1 MINQFLQKKIKISDI
16 DSVSSRD
23 YRSLIVEN
31 YGVFE
36 WASSGTVDNVFVFSA
51 AGGGVWVHDI
61 LDSKGVYKLSMA
73 NILAGD
79 ATDKT
84 DILNAIFAHPD
95 VKTVLVDAQ
104 QEVTINQVLT
114 IPTGKTLIIEPGGSF
129 VGIGDINGGII
140 DISGVDQEIDDIFAG
155 SLSLTF
161 DSVLNGSVQFN
172 NFGDFPLIGKLG
184 KVYID
189 LATPAAYQWDGASY
203 VGLGGGGPSLTTVVN
218 VNTTPYNPV
227 YTSGKILVLID
238 TTGGEVTVNLPNA
251 VGNNAEYIF
260 KKVIGTPK
268 VIIDPF
274 GGQTIDSEASKEI
287 LFVNTAISIESDNSN
302 WVRI

>member
-79 ATDKT
+79 NTDKT

-104 QEVTINQVLT
+104 QEVKINQVLT
-114 IPTGKTLIIEPGGSF
+114 IPAGKTLIIESGGSF

-155 SLSLTF
+155 SLSLNF

-189 LATPAAYQWDGASY
+189 LATPAAYQWDGVSY
-203 VGLGGGGPSLTTVVN
+203 VELGGGGSSLTTVVN

-251 VGNNAEYIF
+251 VGNTAEYIF

-268 VIIDPF
+268 AIIDPF

-302 WVRI
+302 WVRT